1 MMKQAFAV
9 PGFGRLFAGLAASM
23 LGDSLMLIVLSMWVK
38 ELTGSNAAAGLT
50 FVWLTLPAL
59 VGPAFGYLV
68 DRVARRGFLV
78 VANLLS
84 ALAMLPLLLVHDAS
98 DVWIIYLVA
107 LLYGVSFVVVPA
119 ALNGLLK
126 DMLPADVLVE
136 ANASL
141 AVTREAFRLV
151 GPLAGASLFAF
162 LGGGSVAL
170 ADAVSFV
177 VAATCVASIVVLE
190 SPHQHEPV
198 HWWKGVT
205 AGMAHIRRTP
215 ALLHGTLSLGI
226 CLLVVGFSESAIYAI
241 LDAFGKPVEFV
252 GPVVSVQGVGAIVS
266 GLLCSRVIRRI
277 GEPASIVAGLS
288 LLVVGLLGIAGAV
301 RIWQLLAATVVLGAG
316 LPLLIVAYNTLL
328 QKQTPGHLMGRVST
342 TTEVLITTP
351 QAVSIATGALLVTLL
366 DYRVIFLLMAVGAAV
381 AATYLAIALRGR
393 LGAVE
398 TLAPAALIVV
408 AAAGEAVGAQRETA
422 ARTRSTNS

>member
-1 MMKQAFAV
+1 
-9 PGFGRLFAGLAASM
+9 
-23 LGDSLMLIVLSMWVK
+23 
-38 ELTGSNAAAGLT
+38 
-50 FVWLTLPAL
+50 
-59 VGPAFGYLV
+59 
-68 DRVARRGFLV
+68 
-78 VANLLS
+78 
-84 ALAMLPLLLVHDAS
+84 
-98 DVWIIYLVA
+98 
-107 LLYGVSFVVVPA
+107 
-119 ALNGLLK
+119 
-126 DMLPADVLVE
+126 
-136 ANASL
+136 
-141 AVTREAFRLV
+141 
-151 GPLAGASLFAF
+151 
-162 LGGGSVAL
+162 
-170 ADAVSFV
+170 
-177 VAATCVASIVVLE
+177 
-190 SPHQHEPV
+190 
-198 HWWKGVT
+198 
-205 AGMAHIRRTP
+205 
-215 ALLHGTLSLGI
+215 
-226 CLLVVGFSESAIYAI
+226 
-241 LDAFGKPVEFV
+241 VEFV

-381 AATYLAIALRGR
+381 AAAYLAVALRGR
-393 LGAVE
+393 LGVVE
-398 TLAPAALIVV
+398 TLAPAAVIVG